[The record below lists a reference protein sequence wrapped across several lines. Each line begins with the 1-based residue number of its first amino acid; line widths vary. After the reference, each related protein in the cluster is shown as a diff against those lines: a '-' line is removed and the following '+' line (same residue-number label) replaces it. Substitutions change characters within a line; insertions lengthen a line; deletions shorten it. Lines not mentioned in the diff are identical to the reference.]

1 MSNQTTT
8 NSRGFTDTG
17 DVADRGRRTP
27 RQLSTETR
35 PSIRTSEFLVLMV
48 ASLAIIIAA
57 YLDDAFNVE
66 HGWTLF
72 AVVATGY
79 IVSRG
84 IAKAGSRE
92 PYRVESDH

>member
-8 NSRGFTDTG
+8 NARGFADNG
-17 DVADRGRRTP
+17 DLTDRGRTTP

-35 PSIRTSEFLVLMV
+35 PSIRTSEFLVLV
-48 ASLAIIIAA
+48 VTSLALIIAA

-66 HGWTLF
+66 HGWTLV

-79 IVSRG
+79 IISRG

-92 PYRVESDH
+92 PYRVERDH